1 MFGTEVFIPASF
13 HSPIPVFL
21 MSGRKECAYGQR
33 NSETFLIR
41 GHSGLSKRVQP
52 PESIRRH
59 PEHHIALSTAKFVT
73 VPDRPGIG
81 VEMDEEAARSAQIPG
96 TPWFASGEGA

>member
-1 MFGTEVFIPASF
+1 MANGT
-13 HSPIPVFL
+13 
-21 MSGRKECAYGQR
+21 
-33 NSETFLIR
+33 
-41 GHSGLSKRVQP
+41 
-52 PESIRRH
+52 RRH
-59 PEHHIALSTAKFVT
+59 FLSAGTAALASGFSLPSLSAAIPNFLVLEWHWISNLRLWRNFVKEGEIIEKGFVT